1 MKIYAHRGSSIAHP
15 ELTMV
20 AYKAALDDGADG
32 FECDV
37 RLTKDNQLV
46 LWHDADMQ
54 RIAGNAARIADSTFN
69 EIKSHYP
76 QVITLDQLL
85 VFARDNKKE
94 LAIETKHPVPSA
106 SAVEK
111 KVMHL
116 LGQEKTVADIH
127 LMSFSW
133 LALEIIRKI
142 EPQQKTVALL
152 HDTFSFAMRRF
163 TSAQS
168 IGPGI
173 TAFRQKPHLNQDP
186 RNLFVWTVDDADDMR
201 FCADN
206 GVDVLITN
214 TPSFARSV
222 LGYNY

>member
-15 ELTMV
+15 ELTMA
-20 AYKAALDDGADG
+20 AYKAAINDGADG

-37 RLTKDNQLV
+37 RLSKDNQLV
-46 LWHDADMQ
+46 LWHDSDMN
-54 RIAGNAARIADSTFN
+54 RIAGNSARIAELTLK
-69 EIKSHYP
+69 EIKTHYR
-76 QVITLDQLL
+76 QAMTLEELL
-85 VFARDNKKE
+85 ELARDNKKE

-111 KVMHL
+111 KVMNL
-116 LGQEKTVADIH
+116 LQQEKPVADIH
-127 LMSFSW
+127 VMSFSW
-133 LALEIIRKI
+133 LALENIRKI
-142 EPQQKTVALL
+142 DPQQKTVALL

-173 TAFRQKPHLNQDP
+173 TAFRKKPHLNQDP
-186 RNLFVWTVDDADDMR
+186 RNLFIWTVDNADDMR

-214 TPSFARSV
+214 TPSYARTV
-222 LGYNY
+222 LGYN

>member
-15 ELTMV
+15 ELTMA
-20 AYKAALDDGADG
+20 AYKAAVDEGADG

-37 RLTKDNQLV
+37 RITKDKQLV

-54 RIAGNAARIADSTFN
+54 RVAGNSARIADSTLK
-69 EIKSHYP
+69 EIKSHY
-76 QVITLDQLL
+76 QQAITLDELL
-85 VFARDNKKE
+85 ILARDNNKE
-94 LAIETKHPVPSA
+94 LAIETKHPVPSG

-111 KVMHL
+111 GVMEL
-116 LGQEKTVADIH
+116 LSQEKPVADIH
-127 LMSFSW
+127 VMSFSW
-133 LALEIIRKI
+133 LALENIRKI
-142 EPQQKTVALL
+142 DPEQKTVALL

-163 TSAQS
+163 TSAQA

-173 TAFRQKPHLNQDP
+173 TAFRKKPHLNQDP
-186 RNLFVWTVDDADDMR
+186 RNLFIWTVDDADDMR

-214 TPSFARSV
+214 TPSYARSV
-222 LGYNY
+222 LGYN

>member
-1 MKIYAHRGSSIAHP
+1 MKIYAHRGSSVAHP
-15 ELTMV
+15 ELTMA
-20 AYKAALDDGADG
+20 AYKAAIDDGADG

-46 LWHDADMQ
+46 LWHDADMK
-54 RIAGNAARIADSTFN
+54 RVAGNDARIADSTFN

-76 QVITLDQLL
+76 QAITLEELL
-85 VFARDNKKE
+85 VLARDHKKE
-94 LAIETKHPVPSA
+94 LAIETKHPVPTG

-111 KVMHL
+111 KVMQL
-116 LGQEKTVADIH
+116 LGQEKAVADIH
-127 LMSFSW
+127 IMSFSW
-133 LALEIIRKI
+133 LALENVRKI
-142 EPQQKTVALL
+142 DPTQSTVALL
-152 HDTFSFAMRRF
+152 HETFSFSMRRF

-173 TAFRQKPHLNQDP
+173 SALRKRPHLQEDL

-214 TPSFARSV
+214 TPSYARSV
-222 LGYNY
+222 LGYH

>member
-15 ELTMV
+15 ELTMA
-20 AYKAALDDGADG
+20 AYKAAVDEGADG

-37 RLTKDNQLV
+37 RITKDNQLV

-54 RIAGNAARIADSTFN
+54 RVAGNPARIADLTLK
-69 EIKSHYP
+69 EIKSHY
-76 QVITLDQLL
+76 QQTITLDELL
-85 VFARDNKKE
+85 ILARDNKKE
-94 LAIETKHPVPSA
+94 LAIETKHPVPSG

-111 KVMHL
+111 GVMEL
-116 LGQEKTVADIH
+116 LSQEKLVADIH

-133 LALEIIRKI
+133 LALENVRKI
-142 EPQQKTVALL
+142 SPEQKTVALL

-163 TSAQS
+163 TSAQA

-173 TAFRQKPHLNQDP
+173 TAFRKKPHLNQDP
-186 RNLFVWTVDDADDMR
+186 RNLFIWTVDDADDMR

-214 TPSFARSV
+214 TPSYARSV
-222 LGYNY
+222 LGYN

>member
-1 MKIYAHRGSSIAHP
+1 MA
-15 ELTMV
+15 
-20 AYKAALDDGADG
+20 AYRAAVDEGADG

-37 RLTKDNQLV
+37 RITKDNQLV

-54 RIAGNAARIADSTFN
+54 KVAGNPARIADLTLK

-76 QVITLDQLL
+76 QAITLDQLL
-85 VFARDNKKE
+85 IFARDNEKE
-94 LAIETKHPVPSA
+94 LAIETKHPVASG

-111 KVMHL
+111 GVMEL
-116 LGQEKTVADIH
+116 LSQEKPVADIH
-127 LMSFSW
+127 VMSFSW
-133 LALEIIRKI
+133 LALENIRKI
-142 EPQQKTVALL
+142 DPEQKTVALL
-152 HDTFSFAMRRF
+152 HDRYSFAMRRF

-173 TAFRQKPHLNQDP
+173 TAFRQKPQLNQDP

-214 TPSFARSV
+214 TPSYARSV
-222 LGYNY
+222 LGYN